1 LNFGRSTLPENGV
14 LPFRP
19 WTGGKGRFSRP
30 FLPCGITQNH
40 SESTMQ
46 TASSSPGEPLDTAI
60 RQHIL
65 ILPVAARASARPRF
79 ASLQPT
85 AGTAIAPQQALVRLE
100 EGLRQGEIAGI
111 ELAGPGD
118 PLATIDVS
126 LATLRLIAENHPGLR
141 LSILTLGIGGE
152 QWAGELRQAGLREVR
167 IQVDAVDPVYLEK
180 IYAWIRPGTKTLP
193 LPEAARILVDEQ
205 LRAVSACK
213 KAGITVQVITTVYPD
228 HNTDHLEAIART
240 MAACGADGMILIP
253 YQPAEGADI
262 ALPAADTAM
271 MTAAGRACAR
281 HLPVSTD
288 NRQSPAG
295 MPQTDPAPT
304 RPQPTRQ
311 RPNVA
316 VASANGLDVDLH
328 LGQARQLLI
337 YGPRGDGLVC
347 LLETRPAPE
356 PGGAGKRWQRLAEKL
371 ADCFALLA
379 ASAGERPRGELA
391 EAGIA
396 VLVTE
401 DSIEGIVDV
410 LYGGGKKGK
419 QCRK

>member
-1 LNFGRSTLPENGV
+1 ME
-14 LPFRP
+14 
-19 WTGGKGRFSRP
+19 
-30 FLPCGITQNH
+30 Q
-40 SESTMQ
+40 
-46 TASSSPGEPLDTAI
+46 D
-60 RQHIL
+60 
-65 ILPVAARASARPRF
+65 
-79 ASLQPT
+79 
-85 AGTAIAPQQALVRLE
+85 
-100 EGLRQGEIAGI
+100 LRQGGVAGI

-126 LATLRLIAENHPGLR
+126 LATLRLIAEKYPELP
-141 LSILTLGIGGE
+141 LSLVTLGIGGD
-152 QWAGELRQAGLREVR
+152 QWAGELRQAGLREVKM
-167 IQVDAVDPVYLEK
+167 QVDAVDPLYLEK

-205 LRAVSACK
+205 LRAVPACK
-213 KAGITVQVITTVYPD
+213 KAGMTVQILTTVYPD
-228 HNTDHLEAIART
+228 HNTDHLEAIARA
-240 MAACGADGMILIP
+240 MAACGADGMILIA
-253 YQPAEGADI
+253 YRPAEGADI
-262 ALPAADTAM
+262 ALPTADTAM
-271 MTAAGRACAR
+271 MAAACQVCAR

-288 NRQSPAG
+288 SRLSPAG
-295 MPQTDPAPT
+295 TLQPDTAPT
-304 RPQPTRQ
+304 RPQPTGQ

-316 VASANGLDVDLH
+316 VVSANGLDVDLH

-356 PGGAGKRWQRLAEKL
+356 PGGTGKRWQMLAERL

-379 ASAGERPRGELA
+379 ASAGETPRGELA

-396 VLVTE
+396 VLLTE

>member
-1 LNFGRSTLPENGV
+1 MKSAST
-14 LPFRP
+14 
-19 WTGGKGRFSRP
+19 
-30 FLPCGITQNH
+30 C
-40 SESTMQ
+40 
-46 TASSSPGEPLDTAI
+46 PGDPLEPAT
-60 RQHIL
+60 RQHL
-65 ILPVAARASARPRF
+65 LTLPVAARASARLRF

-85 AGTAIAPQQALVRLE
+85 VGTAIAPQQALARLE
-100 EGLRQGEIAGI
+100 QGLRQGGIAGV

-126 LATLRLIAENHPGLR
+126 LATLRLIAEKYPELP
-141 LSILTLGIGGE
+141 LSLVTLGIGGE
-152 QWAGELRQAGLREVR
+152 HWAGELRQAGLGEVR
-167 IQVDAVDPVYLEK
+167 LQVDAVDPLYLEK

-205 LRAVSACK
+205 QRAVSACK
-213 KAGITVQVITTVYPD
+213 KAGMTVQVITTVYPD
-228 HNTDHLEAIART
+228 HNTDHLEAIARA
-240 MAACGADGMILIP
+240 MAACGADGMILSA

-262 ALPAADTAM
+262 ALPAADSAM
-271 MTAAGRACAR
+271 MAAACQVCAR
-281 HLPVSTD
+281 HLPMFSD
-288 NRQSPAG
+288 NRQTPAG
-295 MPQTDPAPT
+295 IPQTDTGPP

-316 VASANGLDVDLH
+316 VVSANGLDVDLH
-328 LGQARQLLI
+328 LGQARKLLI

-356 PGGAGKRWQRLAEKL
+356 AGGVGKRWRMLAERL
-371 ADCFALLA
+371 PDCFALLA
-379 ASAGERPRGELA
+379 ASAGETPRGELA

-396 VLVTE
+396 VLLTE